1 MHKLKLYKINFF
13 CKGEAFVPYYTGQV
27 LNSIIVQ
34 KDFSH
39 FRTNAIFFISA
50 HFARWDNYSSAVK
63 KNDWTL
69 FYLYLFFR
77 SGMMGGL
84 RTMMFTIGVSR
95 LNVRLRKLVFRAL
108 IEQDIGFFDKVKT
121 GDMLSRLTSD
131 TTTMSDLIST
141 NLNGFMWNL
150 FKTIGTL
157 VFILK
162 LSWQLSLSC
171 FIGAPI
177 VFSVGKLFGNYIKKL
192 SNKVQEALGEVCWEF
207 FNFVILLLK
216 FQ

>member
-1 MHKLKLYKINFF
+1 MF
-13 CKGEAFVPYYTGQV
+13 
-27 LNSIIVQ
+27 
-34 KDFSH
+34 
-39 FRTNAIFFISA
+39 
-50 HFARWDNYSSAVK
+50 
-63 KNDWTL
+63 
-69 FYLYLFFR
+69 
-77 SGMMGGL
+77 GGL

-177 VFSVGKLFGNYIKKL
+177 VFAVGKLFGNYIRKL
-192 SNKVQEALGEVCWEF
+192 SNKVQEALGEVSNYIFRCYTWRF
-207 FNFVILLLK
+207 FFLI
-216 FQ
+216 

>member
-1 MHKLKLYKINFF
+1 MF
-13 CKGEAFVPYYTGQV
+13 
-27 LNSIIVQ
+27 
-34 KDFSH
+34 
-39 FRTNAIFFISA
+39 
-50 HFARWDNYSSAVK
+50 
-63 KNDWTL
+63 
-69 FYLYLFFR
+69 
-77 SGMMGGL
+77 GGL
-84 RTMMFTIGVSR
+84 RTMMFQIGVSR

-108 IEQDIGFFDKVKT
+108 LDQDIGFFDKVKT

-177 VFSVGKLFGNYIKKL
+177 VFSVGKLFGNYIKLL
-192 SNKVQEALGEVCWEF
+192 SNRVQEALAEVRKIF
-207 FNFVILLLK
+207 AD
-216 FQ
+216 

>member
-1 MHKLKLYKINFF
+1 MF
-13 CKGEAFVPYYTGQV
+13 
-27 LNSIIVQ
+27 
-34 KDFSH
+34 
-39 FRTNAIFFISA
+39 
-50 HFARWDNYSSAVK
+50 
-63 KNDWTL
+63 
-69 FYLYLFFR
+69 
-77 SGMMGGL
+77 GGL
-84 RTMMFTIGVSR
+84 RTMMFQIGVSR

-108 IEQDIGFFDKVKT
+108 LDQDIGFFDKVKT

-177 VFSVGKLFGNYIKKL
+177 VFSVGKLFGNYIKIL
-192 SNKVQEALGEVCWEF
+192 SNKVQEALAEVRKF
-207 FNFVILLLK
+207 FADKQLFYL
-216 FQ
+216 